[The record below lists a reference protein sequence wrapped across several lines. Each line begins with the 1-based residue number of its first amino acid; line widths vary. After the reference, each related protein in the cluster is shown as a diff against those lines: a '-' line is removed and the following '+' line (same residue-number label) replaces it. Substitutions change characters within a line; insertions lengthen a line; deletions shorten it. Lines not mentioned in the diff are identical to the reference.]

1 MATTVHGTVDQSLE
15 EASAA
20 TRRVAADQGWAFR
33 EGDSP
38 AELDFFKAGGFFTF
52 GSRMTVQLE
61 AASPSQTE
69 LNISASSFAV
79 FDSRRG
85 QRAADQ
91 LLEGVGARKG

>member
-15 EASAA
+15 EASAT
-20 TRRVAADQGWAFR
+20 TRRVAAAQGWAVR
-33 EGDSP
+33 EGNSP
-38 AELDFFKAGGFFTF
+38 TELDLFKAGGFFTF

-69 LNISASSFAV
+69 LNISASS
-79 FDSRRG
+79 SGRG

-91 LLEGVGARKG
+91 LLDGVGARKG